1 MRKPNLKIFIT
12 SLILLLCLHFTT
24 TKLNAQQ
31 AYKIDEINNPR
42 CDLSEVPPIDPP
54 PYGKFATTLR
64 DNPEFRGAIVVYGL
78 QGKALRYAKDVR
90 ERFNNVAGI
99 AKERLAPI
107 YGGYVEGLRM
117 ELWVI
122 PKGAAE
128 PKFNS
133 VEDAKS
139 ARKFDTYIY
148 LNDEC
153 NGGRSS
159 ALTEFAEALK
169 KQLGWQGYIIIHPH
183 TNRRINTDDPTG
195 FISRQQAL
203 RRVVKDKTYLIRKY
217 GIDSTRLKAV
227 VGDNDKW
234 TYAELWLVP
243 PGAEPPMAKSSIKG
257 R

>member
-1 MRKPNLKIFIT
+1 MNLKIFVT
-12 SLILLLCLHFTT
+12 SLILLLCFHFAATR
-24 TKLNAQQ
+24 LNAQE
-31 AYKIDEINNPR
+31 AYKIDGINNPR

-54 PYGKFATTLR
+54 PYGKFATALR
-64 DNPEFRGAIVVYGL
+64 DNPELRGAIVVYGL
-78 QGKALRYAKDVR
+78 QGEALRYAKDVR

-99 AKERLAPI
+99 AKERLVPM
-107 YGGYVEGLRM
+107 YGGNAEGLRM
-117 ELWVI
+117 ELWII
-122 PKGAAE
+122 PKGAVE
-128 PKFNS
+128 PKFDF
-133 VEDAKS
+133 VEDTKS

-153 NGGRSS
+153 NGGRLS

-169 KQLGWQGYIIIHPH
+169 KRPSWQGYIIIHPH

-203 RRVVKDKTYLIRKY
+203 HRIVKDKTYLVRKY
-217 GIDSTRLKAV
+217 GIDSMRLKAV

-234 TYAELWLVP
+234 THAELWLVP
-243 PGAEPPMAKSSIKG
+243 TGAEPPTAKSSTKG